1 MCVCEESRFEGA
13 ACERKSCPDACNG
26 RGRCQNMRYF
36 ASLKDPGEGNVFTY
50 ESNWDANIMYGCNC
64 DDGVFGPDCSLRYCP
79 HGDDP
84 LTDLVIHNP
93 SNAESC
99 LADGLMMPNDRSEL
113 QVNEQQQIECKADSG
128 YLVLSF
134 RNKHTERIP

>member
-1 MCVCEESRFEGA
+1 M
-13 ACERKSCPDACNG
+13 
-26 RGRCQNMRYF
+26 
-36 ASLKDPGEGNVFTY
+36 FTY